1 MDIQQQ
7 IYEQNKIIIKR
18 LTSVEKL
25 LSDKGM
31 KAAKPETKASKA
43 RKKSIDNLKKQFNQ
57 S

>member
-43 RKKSIDNLKKQFNQ
+43 RKKSITIAKKHFDQ
-57 S
+57 